1 MANKV
6 IRSNM
11 TEEELK
17 HYGVLGMKWGIRK
30 AQYTSNSLTKKVRK
44 TTRRF
49 DKGKNPDTTKI
60 SKKVRRQKY
69 KMDKAIR
76 RADKFL
82 AKNKKA
88 NARDI
93 VNRYNRDPA
102 KKKAV
107 EKYMKDLKI
116 QANTLAELRMQLI
129 DIRI

>member
-11 TEEELK
+11 TEELK
-17 HYGVLGMKWGIRK
+17 HYGVLGMKWGVRK
-30 AQYTSNSLTKKVRK
+30 AQYKSNSLTRKVRK
-44 TTRRF
+44 TTKRF
-49 DKGKNPDTTKI
+49 DKGKDPDTTKI

-88 NARDI
+88 NAKDI

>member
-6 IRSNM
+6 IRSTM

-30 AQYTSNSLTKKVRK
+30 AQYTSNSLTRKVRK
-44 TTRRF
+44 TTKRF

-60 SKKVRRQKY
+60 SKKVRKQKY
-69 KMDKAIR
+69 RMDRAIK
-76 RADKFL
+76 RADRFL

-88 NARDI
+88 NANDV
-93 VNRYNRDPA
+93 VNRYNKDPA

-129 DIRI
+129 DIRV